1 MARALRSWAVFC
13 PLRSHGPPGPTRSG
27 FEHREDG
34 AIWCTSLQT
43 TGVDSRVSSLGVP
56 LN

>member
-1 MARALRSWAVFC
+1 MARALRSWAVVC